1 MKRCLLILA
10 ATAGIGKLGGSARR
24 IGVRDANGHI
34 VNVLLAQLFRD
45 GGKRESCGRT
55 PKPRDVYTHLC
66 AARGFGM
73 QTAIS
78 TKYCLLILAATAGIG
93 KLGGSARR
101 IGVRDANSHI
111 VNVLLAQLFRDGGK
125 RESRA
130 GARRIGVRDANGH
143 IVNGRL
149 VQLRRDSGKRESRAG
164 ARSPMPANSLFDET
178 RR

>member
-1 MKRCLLILA
+1 MHGASRKAGRAPVTPAGLRSAEAGTPEPCGAAQIPPRCAIICSANGLFNGALS
-10 ATAGIGKLGGSARR
+10 THPRCDGGIGKLGGSARR

-66 AARGFGM
+66 AARGFDM

-93 KLGGSARR
+93 KPGRST
-101 IGVRDANSHI
+101 
-111 VNVLLAQLFRDGGK
+111 
-125 RESRA
+125 RA
-130 GARRIGVRDANGH
+130 PRCAHTRP
-143 IVNGRL
+143 
-149 VQLRRDSGKRESRAG
+149 
-164 ARSPMPANSLFDET
+164 RSPMPANSLFDET

>member
-1 MKRCLLILA
+1 MCGLRSFAAAVGNEKVEANAPTHLRRIEIEDANGLSKDMCLAQLRCDR
-10 ATAGIGKLGGSARR
+10 GIGKLGRSARR
-24 IGVRDANGHI
+24 IGVRDANSHI

-93 KLGGSARR
+93 KPGRST
-101 IGVRDANSHI
+101 
-111 VNVLLAQLFRDGGK
+111 
-125 RESRA
+125 RA
-130 GARRIGVRDANGH
+130 PRCAHTRPH
-143 IVNGRL
+143 
-149 VQLRRDSGKRESRAG
+149 
-164 ARSPMPANSLFDET
+164 SPMPANSLFDET